1 MREAGSR
8 HGPLVI
14 RGGIRRDPAP
24 LSHPNTPPPSAFPR
38 KTRPARHKTPIFGSL
53 EHAGRTF
60 SRSRALL
67 AEQGEKVAY
76 SALRRRALKPT
87 TPMLAPEQQPLKPS
101 TPLHP
106 ETAPKTLVSRPQRR
120 WRFQSHACTHKQRRW
135 RFQTSVLPVVQS
147 HRRATRPGPGCGAR
161 GRPWGATDINMPGA
175 AGVEGAGGTGGH
187 GRASRRGPGRGA
199 GGRRRGLAR
208 QHTGTPTDW
217 RPSRGLR
224 GLAGLRADAPS
235 EARGADGE
243 RAGRPRGGRRSVAAT
258 SNTKPPGPTG
268 DRAAHASGR

>member
-1 MREAGSR
+1 
-8 HGPLVI
+8 
-14 RGGIRRDPAP
+14 
-24 LSHPNTPPPSAFPR
+24 
-38 KTRPARHKTPIFGSL
+38 
-53 EHAGRTF
+53 
-60 SRSRALL
+60 
-67 AEQGEKVAY
+67 
-76 SALRRRALKPT
+76 
-87 TPMLAPEQQPLKPS
+87 MLAPEQQPLKPS

-175 AGVEGAGGTGGH
+175 AGMEGAGGTGGH

-199 GGRRRGLAR
+199 GGRQRGLAG
-208 QHTGTPTDW
+208 QHTDTPTDW
-217 RPSRGLR
+217 RPPRGLR

-243 RAGRPRGGRRSVAAT
+243 RAGRPCGGRRSVGAT
-258 SNTKPPGPTG
+258 SNNSRRGRRAGGQASRRPEICRGNKQHEAARPHRGPGGSRIRPLGGSQRLFQRICVPAAPRRSQASTT
-268 DRAAHASGR
+268 RAAMPASADLPHVRGSYCFLMPTSPSILRTPS

>member
-1 MREAGSR
+1 MLGELFR
-8 HGPLVI
+8 
-14 RGGIRRDPAP
+14 
-24 LSHPNTPPPSAFPR
+24 
-38 KTRPARHKTPIFGSL
+38 ARAHSWP
-53 EHAGRTF
+53 
-60 SRSRALL
+60 SRAK
-67 AEQGEKVAY
+67 KVAY

-106 ETAPKTLVSRPQRR
+106 ETAPKPLVSRP
-120 WRFQSHACTHKQRRW
+120 QRRW

-175 AGVEGAGGTGGH
+175 AGVEGAEGTGGH

-243 RAGRPRGGRRSVAAT
+243 REGRPRGARNTSGAT